1 MKVNVTMREVQ
12 YFESTEEIEM
22 TPFEYATFCKTGSLP
37 AKKEFDVK
45 CEFDQ
50 SGIITDGGHQ
60 ITEQT
65 IIRIEKKS
73 IIK

>member
-1 MKVNVTMREVQ
+1 MKVFVTMREIQ

-22 TPFEYATFCKTGSLP
+22 TPFEFATYCNTGSLP

-50 SGIITDGGHQ
+50 SGIIQDCGHR

-65 IIRIEKKS
+65 IINIEKN
-73 IIK
+73 